1 MMQVTRWIL
10 VHAISTC
17 TYFLGLTFGTV
28 FSLFTT
34 RPRHMVLEARRL
46 GILPTIAKWV
56 ILVLTATM
64 MWYLLQD
71 PLWQHVAHWQ
81 ASPVYT
87 APDAPAADIAELSAR
102 LQRIENALSGISL
115 DADRGRMRV
124 ENDAKSQLELI
135 GRLGAL
141 EDKVVMESRKALEA
155 GIQHRNAAKEGL
167 QVVRHEME
175 VLQAQVQQQ
184 QHHEK
189 WDAVGGDEE
198 AKAKLKAL
206 EDRVGSMEGGVK
218 EALELGK
225 KAGSTAGTGSAWWSK
240 LASGSA
246 SKAGLT
252 IKSSDGQDVSAL
264 IGHLVDSAVSMYSK
278 DIVARPD
285 FALHSNGAFT
295 LPLLTSPTYELR
307 PTTLRGQI
315 IGSLTGK
322 EYFIGRPPLTALHHE
337 TQNGYCWPFH
347 GTEGQLGVSL
357 AVPISITEVTIDH
370 VPKEVALDMRS
381 APRDMELWGL
391 VEGADNIVKVKEWT
405 EEKARRKEE
414 ARQKG
419 EVVEEE
425 YPKTLPKWPQYI
437 RVASFRYDIHAPN
450 NVQTFPVL
458 QEVRDLGVDFGVVAL
473 RVKNNW
479 GRKEFTCLYRLRV
492 HGQSLEEMPPPYSGG
507 ST

>member
-1 MMQVTRWIL
+1 
-10 VHAISTC
+10 
-17 TYFLGLTFGTV
+17 
-28 FSLFTT
+28 
-34 RPRHMVLEARRL
+34 
-46 GILPTIAKWV
+46 
-56 ILVLTATM
+56 
-64 MWYLLQD
+64 
-71 PLWQHVAHWQ
+71 
-81 ASPVYT
+81 
-87 APDAPAADIAELSAR
+87 
-102 LQRIENALSGISL
+102 
-115 DADRGRMRV
+115 MRA
-124 ENDAKSQLELI
+124 ENDAKSHLELI

-141 EDKVVMESRKALEA
+141 ESKVVVESRKAVEA
-155 GIQHRNAAKEGL
+155 GMQHRNAAREGL
-167 QVVRHEME
+167 QVVRQEME

-184 QHHEK
+184 QHQQQRHHEK
-189 WDAVGGDEE
+189 GDAVGSDEE
-198 AKAKLKAL
+198 ARAKLKAL
-206 EDRVGSMEGGVK
+206 EERVGSMENGVK
-218 EALELGK
+218 DALEFGK
-225 KAGSTAGTGSAWWSK
+225 KAGGTAGTGSAWWNK

-285 FALHSNGAFT
+285 FALHSNGAHT
-295 LPLLTSPTYELR
+295 IPTLTSPTYELF
-307 PTTLRGQI
+307 PTTLRGHV

-322 EYFIGRPPLTALHHE
+322 GYFIGRPPLTALHHE

-391 VEGADNIVKVKEWT
+391 VEGPENIVKVKEWM
-405 EEKARRKEE
+405 EEKARRREE
-414 ARQKG
+414 AREKG
-419 EVVEEE
+419 EVVEEEE
-425 YPKTLPKWPQYI
+425 YPKTLPKSPQYV

-458 QEVRDLGVDFGVVAL
+458 QEVRDLGVDFGLVAL

-492 HGQSLEEMPPPYSGG
+492 HGQSLEEMPPPYPGE